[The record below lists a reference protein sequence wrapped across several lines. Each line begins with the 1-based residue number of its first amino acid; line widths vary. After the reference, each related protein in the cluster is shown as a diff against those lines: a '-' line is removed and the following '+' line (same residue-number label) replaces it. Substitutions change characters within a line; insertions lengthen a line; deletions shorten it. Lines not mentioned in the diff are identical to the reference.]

1 MTATTGT
8 RRPTTKRRSPATS
21 REARRFIPAF
31 VERRG
36 GTVWSI
42 WLALVVGALCIF
54 GTVMVFGA
62 SSIASIDAGGDPF
75 HYVAR
80 HVSFLTGG
88 ALLSFVLAR
97 VDYRKLRVFGVV
109 GLAVAVVLCGVVLIP
124 GVGVYSG
131 GARRWL
137 DLGFTTFQP
146 SEAIKLPLAIVLAA
160 LVAHREKVGEL
171 RSARRTFIPI
181 AGLTALIALLVLK
194 EPDLDSTIVIVGL
207 VAGVLFVAGVPG
219 KWLAW
224 SVVGAAP
231 IAAWALSQPFRRQ
244 RMFIFLHPWQ
254 DPLNTGYQSIA
265 ASTSMALGGWLGT
278 GIGSS
283 TAKWGF
289 LPVAYS
295 DYIFAVIGEET
306 GVLGCVGVIAG
317 FALFGWIGMNIA
329 RNAPD
334 RFGQLLAVGLTLT
347 VLLQAMI
354 NIGMVVGIVPVSGLT
369 LPFLSYGGTSLVLML
384 AAAGILANIG
394 RQAKPSRTR

>member
-8 RRPTTKRRSPATS
+8 RRAAAKRRSPATS
-21 REARRFIPAF
+21 RDARRFIPAF

-36 GTVWSI
+36 GTVWSV
-42 WLALVVGALCIF
+42 WLAIVVTVLCIF

-62 SSIASIDAGGDPF
+62 SSVASIDAGGDPF
-75 HYVAR
+75 HYIAR
-80 HVSFLTGG
+80 HVAFLTGG
-88 ALLSFVLAR
+88 AILYFVMSR
-97 VDYRKLRVFGVV
+97 VDYRTLRVFGVL
-109 GLAVAVVLCGVVLIP
+109 GLIAAVVLCVAVLF
-124 GVGVYSG
+124 VGVYSG

-160 LVAHREKVGEL
+160 FLSSHERAGSL
-171 RSARRTFIPI
+171 TSFRRTYLPI
-181 AGLTALIALLVLK
+181 AGLTGFIAILVMA
-194 EPDLDSTIVIVGL
+194 EPDFDSTLVILGL
-207 VAGVLFVAGVPG
+207 VASVLFVAGVPG
-219 KWLAW
+219 RWLAG
-224 SVVGAAP
+224 SAAAGSLLVVY
-231 IAAWALSQPFRRQ
+231 ALAQPFRRQ
-244 RMFIFLHPWQ
+244 RMLIFLHPWQ

-306 GVLGCVGVIAG
+306 GVLGCVGVIAC
-317 FALFGWIGMNIA
+317 FAGFGWLGMNIA
-329 RNAPD
+329 RRAPD

-354 NIGMVVGIVPVSGLT
+354 NIGMVVGIVPVAGLT
-369 LPFLSYGGTSLVLML
+369 LPFLSYGGSSLVLML
-384 AAAGILANIG
+384 AAAGILANIA
-394 RQAKPSRTR
+394 RQAKPSRAR

>member
-1 MTATTGT
+1 ML
-8 RRPTTKRRSPATS
+8 
-21 REARRFIPAF
+21 
-31 VERRG
+31 G
-36 GTVWSI
+36 GI
-42 WLALVVGALCIF
+42 GLVAAILLC
-54 GTVMVFGA
+54 
-62 SSIASIDAGGDPF
+62 
-75 HYVAR
+75 
-80 HVSFLTGG
+80 
-88 ALLSFVLAR
+88 
-97 VDYRKLRVFGVV
+97 
-109 GLAVAVVLCGVVLIP
+109 VAVLF
-124 GVGVYSG
+124 VGVYSG

-160 LVAHREKVGEL
+160 FLTNRERAGEL
-171 RSARRTFIPI
+171 TSLRRTYLPI
-181 AGLTALIALLVLK
+181 AAVAGFIAVLVMA
-194 EPDLDSTIVIVGL
+194 EPDFDSTIVLLGL
-207 VAGVLFVAGVPG
+207 VAGVLFVAGAPG
-219 KWLAW
+219 RWLAW
-224 SVVGAAP
+224 SVLAAVP
-231 IAAWALSQPFRRQ
+231 LVAWALSQPFRRQ

-254 DPLNTGYQSIA
+254 DPLNSGYQSIA

-278 GIGSS
+278 GVGSS

-306 GVLGCVGVIAG
+306 GVLGCVGVITG
-317 FALFGWIGMNIA
+317 FVLFGWIGMNVA
-329 RNAPD
+329 RRAPD

-384 AAAGILANIG
+384 AAAGILANIA

>member
-1 MTATTGT
+1 MTTTTGT
-8 RRPTTKRRSPATS
+8 RRPTAKRRSPATS
-21 REARRFIPAF
+21 REARRFVPGF
-31 VERRG
+31 VARRG
-36 GTVWSI
+36 GNAWS
-42 WLALVVGALCIF
+42 LGLTMVVGALCVF

-62 SSIASIDAGGDPF
+62 SSVASIDAGGDPF
-75 HYVAR
+75 HYIAR
-80 HVSFLTGG
+80 HMLFLTGG
-88 ALLSFVLAR
+88 AVLYFVLAR
-97 VDYRKLRVFGVV
+97 VDYRKLRGFGVL
-109 GLAVAVVLCGVVLIP
+109 GLAVAVVLCGAVLIP

-131 GARRWL
+131 GARRWI

-160 LVAHREKVGEL
+160 LVANREQVGEL
-171 RSARRTFIPI
+171 RSARRTFLPI
-181 AGLTALIALLVLK
+181 AGLTGLIAPLVLM

-207 VAGVLFVAGVPG
+207 VVGVLFVAGAPG
-219 KWLAW
+219 RWLVW
-224 SVVGAAP
+224 VSPFVLLGALYELA
-231 IAAWALSQPFRRQ
+231 QPFRRQ

-265 ASTSMALGGWLGT
+265 ASTSMALGGWFGT
-278 GIGSS
+278 GLGSS

-306 GVLGCVGVIAG
+306 GVLGCVGVIAA
-317 FALFGWIGMNIA
+317 FAIFGWLGMQIA

-384 AAAGILANIG
+384 AAAGILANIA
-394 RQAKPSRTR
+394 RQAKPSRSR

>member
-1 MTATTGT
+1 MTTTTGT
-8 RRPTTKRRSPATS
+8 RRPAAKRRGPATS
-21 REARRFIPAF
+21 REARRSIPAF

-36 GTVWSI
+36 GTVWSV
-42 WLALVVGALCIF
+42 WLAIVVGALCIF

-62 SSIASIDAGGDPF
+62 SSVASIDAGGDPF
-75 HYVAR
+75 HYIAR
-80 HVSFLTGG
+80 HVLFLTGG
-88 ALLSFVLAR
+88 AVLYFVLAR
-97 VDYRKLRVFGVV
+97 IDYRKLRLLGAI
-109 GLAVAVVLCGVVLIP
+109 GLAAAVVLCGAVLF
-124 GVGVYSG
+124 VGVYSG

-137 DLGFTTFQP
+137 DFGITTFQP

-160 LVAHREKVGEL
+160 FLSNRERAGDL
-171 RSARRTFIPI
+171 SSFRRTYLPI
-181 AGLTALIALLVLK
+181 AGLTGLIAVLVMA
-194 EPDLDSTIVIVGL
+194 EPDFDSTLVILGL
-207 VAGVLFVAGVPG
+207 VAGLLFVAGVPG
-219 KWLAW
+219 RWLAG
-224 SVVGAAP
+224 SAGAGALL
-231 IAAWALSQPFRRQ
+231 IAYALAQPFRRQ
-244 RMFIFLHPWQ
+244 RMLIFLHPWR

-265 ASTSMALGGWLGT
+265 ASTSMALGGWFGT

-306 GVLGCVGVIAG
+306 GVLGCVGVIVAFAG
-317 FALFGWIGMNIA
+317 FGWLGMNIA
-329 RNAPD
+329 RHAPD

-369 LPFLSYGGTSLVLML
+369 LPFLSYGGSSLVLML
-384 AAAGILANIG
+384 AAAGILANIA